1 VNLSEPFI
9 RRPVATTL
17 IMAALAFVGLV
28 SYPFLPVAPLPQVD
42 FPTIQVTANFQGA
55 SAETMASSVA
65 APLERQFAQIPGITQ
80 LTSLSALGATTIVI
94 QFDLNRN
101 IDSAGQDV
109 QAAITVASK
118 TLPQAMTTPPSY
130 KKVNPA
136 DSPILMLS
144 VRSDTMPLTTVD
156 DYGDLFLAQ
165 QISQVSG
172 VAQVSIFGDRTPAIR
187 IQIDPAKLAA
197 SGITLEEVRAMLVS
211 STTNAAK
218 GTINTDKISFTIAA
232 NDQITQ
238 AEQFND
244 VVIAYRNGAPIRVR
258 DVGQAVSEPAD
269 RTVAAYQ
276 NNKSG
281 IILAVFKQP
290 GANVIDTVDQIKAQL
305 PRLTANIPPAIKVET
320 ILDRTTTIRA
330 SVTDVEF
337 TLVLTIALV
346 ILVILLF
353 LRNFWA
359 TLIPSITVP
368 LALLGSCAAMYLL
381 SFSLDNLS
389 LMALTIAVGF
399 VVDDAIVVVENIY
412 RHIEDGLRPLEAALT
427 GSREIGF
434 TVLSIS
440 CSLVAVFIPLLL
452 MGGIIGRL
460 FREFALT
467 VTASIAVS
475 ALVSLTLAPMLCA
488 RFMHREP
495 EQHGRLYLVI
505 EAGFNAMLAFYRRT
519 LDIVLRHQAITLGV
533 FFATMALSVVMTIQ
547 IPKGFF
553 PIQDTGV
560 IFGFAES
567 AQDIA
572 PEQMMRILR
581 EFGAVILR
589 DPAVAGFGSF
599 TGSSGG
605 AQTANTGRF
614 FIVLKPRDE
623 RDLTASQVIDRLRPQ
638 LAKVQGA
645 TLFLQPTQDITVGG
659 RISRAS
665 FQYTL
670 QDSNVSELNE
680 WSGKLLQKLRTLP
693 ELADVSSDL
702 LANAP
707 QLKVTINRDQASR
720 FGISAQTIDDTLN
733 DAFGQRQITQYFTQL
748 KTYWIILE
756 ILPDLQKDLAS
767 LDRLYVKSPLTGGA
781 VPLSALVD
789 IDSSKVGPLSVAH
802 QGQFPAVT
810 LSFNLQPGVALGEAV
825 DAIDSASREI
835 GMPTSII
842 GTFQGN
848 AQAFQSSL
856 SSEPALVAAALIV
869 VYIILGILYESF
881 IHPLTIL
888 STLPSAGVGA
898 LLALSVGHMDLSVI
912 GIIGIIL
919 LIGIVKK
926 NGIMLVD
933 FAIAAERDRGMPP
946 IAAIREAC
954 LLRFRPILMTTAAA
968 MLAGVPLALGH
979 GTGSELRQPL
989 GYAMVGGLA
998 LSQILTLYTTPVVYL
1013 YLDRINAWIKG
1024 GRADHDDAPL
1034 EGGGELHGV
1043 AAE

>member
-1 VNLSEPFI
+1 
-9 RRPVATTL
+9 
-17 IMAALAFVGLV
+17 MAALAFVGITA
-28 SYPFLPVAPLPQVD
+28 YPFLPVAPLPQVD
-42 FPTIQVTANFQGA
+42 FPTIQVTATFQGA

-65 APLERQFAQIPGITQ
+65 APLERQFAQIPGVTQ

-109 QAAITVASK
+109 QAAITVAGK
-118 TLPQAMTTPPSY
+118 TLPQSMTTPPSY

-136 DSPILMLS
+136 DLPILLLS
-144 VRSDTMPLTTVD
+144 ARSDTMPLTEVD

-165 QISQVSG
+165 QISQVPG
-172 VAQVSIFGDRTPAIR
+172 VALVTIFGDKTPSIR
-187 IQIDPAKLAA
+187 IQVDPAKLAS
-197 SGITLEEVRAMLVS
+197 SGVTLEDIRGTLVNA
-211 STTNAAK
+211 TANAAK
-218 GTINTDKISFTIAA
+218 GTLNTDKISFTIAV

-244 VVIAYRNGAPIRVR
+244 VVLAYRNGAPIRVR
-258 DVGQAVSEPAD
+258 DVGQAIPDAVD
-269 RTVAAYQ
+269 RNVAAYQ
-276 NNKSG
+276 HNQPG

-290 GANVIDTVDQIKAQL
+290 GANVVDTVDQIKAQL
-305 PRLTANIPPAIKVET
+305 PQLSARIPPAVQVEI

-330 SVTDVEF
+330 SVRDVQF
-337 TLVLTIALV
+337 TLGLTIALV
-346 ILVILLF
+346 VLVILLF

-359 TLIPSITVP
+359 TFIPSVTVP
-368 LALLGSCAAMYLL
+368 LALLGSCGAMYLL
-381 SFSLDNLS
+381 NFSLDNLS

-399 VVDDAIVVVENIY
+399 VVDDAIVVVENIH
-412 RHIEDGLRPLEAALT
+412 RHIEDGAGPVEAALK

-440 CSLVAVFIPLLL
+440 ISLVAVFIPLLL

-475 ALVSLTLAPMLCA
+475 ALVSLTLAPMMCS
-488 RFMHREP
+488 RFMHHESGR
-495 EQHGRLYLVI
+495 HGVIFRVI
-505 EAGFNAMLAFYRRT
+505 ESGFNTMLSFYRRT

-533 FFATMALSVVMTIQ
+533 FFATIALTAVMFIR

-553 PIQDTGV
+553 PIQDTGM
-560 IFGFAES
+560 ISAFAEA
-567 AQDIA
+567 AQDTA
-572 PEQMMRILR
+572 PEEMMKLLR
-581 EFGAVILR
+581 KMGDVILQ
-589 DPAVAGFGSF
+589 DPDVAAVATF
-599 TGSSGG
+599 TGSTGG
-605 AQTANTGRF
+605 AQTANTGRG

-623 RDLTASQVIDRLRPQ
+623 RELTSSQIIDRLRPK
-638 LAKVQGA
+638 LAEIEGA
-645 TLFLQPTQDITVGG
+645 TLFMQPTQDITVGG
-659 RISRAS
+659 RIARAS

-670 QDSNVSELNE
+670 QDSDIAELSE
-680 WSGKLLQKLRTLP
+680 WSEKLLEKMRTLP

-707 QLKVTINRDQASR
+707 QLKITINRDQASR
-720 FGISAQTIDDTLN
+720 FGISPQTIDDILN
-733 DAFGQRQITQYFTQL
+733 DAYGQRQITQYYTQL

-756 ILPDLQKDLAS
+756 ILPEQQKDLAS
-767 LDRLYVKSPLTGGA
+767 LDLLYVKSPLTGGA
-781 VPLSALVD
+781 VPLSALVN
-789 IDSSKVGPLSVAH
+789 IDSGKVGPLSIAH

-810 LSFNLQPGVALGEAV
+810 LTFNLQPGIALGQAV
-825 DAIDSASREI
+825 DAISQASREL
-835 GMPTSII
+835 GMPSSII

-848 AQAFQSSL
+848 AQAFQASL
-856 SSEPALVAAALIV
+856 SSEPALIAAALIV

-898 LLALSVGHMDLSVI
+898 LLALNLGHMDLSVI

-933 FAIAAERDRGMPP
+933 FAITAERDQHMPP

-968 MLAGVPLALGH
+968 MLAGVPLAFGH
-979 GTGSELRQPL
+979 GTGSEMRQPL

-998 LSQILTLYTTPVVYL
+998 LSQLLTLYTTPVVYL
-1013 YLDRINAWIKG
+1013 YLDRVQAWLRGTKHDREHDRI
-1024 GRADHDDAPL
+1024 RA
-1034 EGGGELHGV
+1034 V